1 MKKTALLTCLILNIL
16 ISQSVSA
23 SDQTEPKIVL
33 SLPDL
38 SWALEIAEPG
48 FIIEGKEIAP
58 KGNMT
63 RLQAQNKT
71 TGVILSAFIEKAPK
85 KGDYK
90 TCREYYWNKL
100 KQSPF
105 QMEQINLYESGP
117 MALVEYFIPEYL
129 GVKVNQK
136 NVLTYLSYDDYWIDI
151 HMSIV
156 NYKEGENDPFS
167 SILKNIRIDSTYSVT
182 ASDFFIFGNTYFN
195 QHIYKKA
202 ALQYEKALNLE
213 KQNATLD
220 NKMFIVLI
228 DQLGMSY
235 GISGDLEKSKQLYE
249 WAITIE
255 PEYPMFFYN
264 LACTFAEMG
273 DKENALHNLRQA
285 YKFKEKM
292 QKGEVFPDPFND
304 SSFKKCLKDKDFKTE
319 VEKMK

>member
-1 MKKTALLTCLILNIL
+1 
-16 ISQSVSA
+16 
-23 SDQTEPKIVL
+23 
-33 SLPDL
+33 
-38 SWALEIAEPG
+38 
-48 FIIEGKEIAP
+48 
-58 KGNMT
+58 
-63 RLQAQNKT
+63 
-71 TGVILSAFIEKAPK
+71 
-85 KGDYK
+85 
-90 TCREYYWNKL
+90 
-100 KQSPF
+100 
-105 QMEQINLYESGP
+105 
-117 MALVEYFIPEYL
+117 
-129 GVKVNQK
+129 
-136 NVLTYLSYDDYWIDI
+136 LTYLSYDDYWIDI

-167 SILKNIRIDSTYSVT
+167 SILKNIRIDSTYLVT

-249 WAITIE
+249 WAITKE

-292 QKGEVFPDPFND
+292 LKGEVFPDPFND